1 MVNIAPKPQ
10 TEVTPNK
17 ISPDK
22 INRIEEQIR
31 QQRKPVDYTTLEYP
45 IEIIVQKYSQG
56 ETEDQNEIFIPDY
69 QRELVWTDE
78 HQSKF
83 IESVFLGLP
92 IPYIFLADVTEEVES
107 ESESRLEIIDGTQR
121 IRTLERFLNNQ
132 LTLSNLKKLNE
143 LNGLRF
149 RDLPLSRQQRFKRT
163 NLRTIVMAEA
173 TDEEV
178 RRDLFERI
186 NSGSIE
192 LNEMEKRIG
201 IQRGLFLECIQNLSE
216 NEQFQ
221 ALCYFSEP
229 QKKRREPQEYVL
241 RFFAFLHN
249 YQNYS
254 GKVHIFLDEFLEE
267 QNKAWEQLHNHH
279 SEDFSRLE
287 NQFNQE
293 FLSMLEFIA
302 RHCPDVFSAGIKKK
316 RTTTRSKFEAIAVG
330 VALALKDNETINC
343 SDFSFLKSSIFDAL
357 TDKNSSS
364 TRQKV
369 EKRIEYVK
377 NHLLQR

>member
-1 MVNIAPKPQ
+1 MVNVATKPHVQ
-10 TEVTPNK
+10 ITQ
-17 ISPDK
+17 DK
-22 INRIEEQIR
+22 INRVEEQIR
-31 QQRKPVDYTTLEYP
+31 QQRRPVDYKTLEYP
-45 IEIIVQKYSQG
+45 IEIIVQKYSQ
-56 ETEDQNEIFIPDY
+56 EEEEDKNEIFVPDY

-92 IPYIFLADVTEEVES
+92 IPYIFVADVTDEIES
-107 ESESRLEIIDGTQR
+107 ESFSRLEIIDGTQR
-121 IRTLERFLNNQ
+121 IRTLERFLHNK

-143 LNGLRF
+143 LNGLSF
-149 RDLPLSRQQRFKRT
+149 GDLPPSRQQRFKRT
-163 NLRTIVMAEA
+163 TLRMILLTEA

-201 IQRGLFLECIQNLSE
+201 GKPGPFLDFIQTLSR

-221 ALCYFSEP
+221 SLCHFSQP
-229 QKKRREPQEYVL
+229 QKDRRDPQEYIL

-254 GKVHIFLDEFLEE
+254 GKVHIFLDEFLTTKNEE
-267 QNKAWEQLHNHH
+267 WEKLKINN
-279 SEDFSRLE
+279 LE
-287 NQFNQE
+287 SFTSQCNQFNQE

-302 RHCPDVFSAGIKKK
+302 KYYPDIFSVGISKK
-316 RTTTRSKFEAIAVG
+316 RPTTRSKFEAISVG
-330 VALALKDNETINC
+330 VALALRETKNIQC
-343 SDFSFLKSSIFDAL
+343 PDFSFLKSKKFDYL